1 MQKAEPDT
9 EDPVNISFDNDIN
22 NEDIVCM
29 SLQDFCTDCCELGS
43 LKWNIYSFIVQ

>member
-29 SLQDFCTDCCELGS
+29 SFVGHLYRLLWTG
-43 LKWNIYSFIVQ
+43 